1 MPSPSL
7 PPFATSLLAIAD
19 TAAAPLPATAASGAA
34 AATAGLEE
42 ERTTSLNEILNWP
55 EALLEQWECC
65 LSLVVV
71 VGAGVSAGGLL
82 VFVMEALEVEAGGS
96 LAGGVGSA
104 Q

>member
-1 MPSPSL
+1 
-7 PPFATSLLAIAD
+7 LAIAD

-71 VGAGVSAGGLL
+71 VVGAGVSAGGLL
-82 VFVMEALEVEAGGS
+82 VFVMEAQELEAGGS